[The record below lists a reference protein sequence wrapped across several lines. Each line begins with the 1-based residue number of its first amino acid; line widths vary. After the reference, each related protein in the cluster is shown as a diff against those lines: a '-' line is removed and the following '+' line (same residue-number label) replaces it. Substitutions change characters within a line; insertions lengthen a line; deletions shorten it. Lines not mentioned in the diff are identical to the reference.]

1 MGAGVGIWTE
11 WGVARA
17 RLRLTNPMRVLLGF
31 VCALVLVDTAFF
43 TALTPLLPHYASAA
57 GLTKASAG
65 LLVAAYPIGTL
76 VGALPGG
83 VLAARLGDRPV
94 VLLGLMLMS
103 VATLI
108 FGWSSAPVVLDSA
121 RFVQGVAGAC
131 TWAAALAWLSRAAPA
146 ERRGEMLGVALG
158 AAVVGALFGPL
169 VGTIAARAG
178 TGPAFTGAAVVGV
191 GLMAVAF
198 AVPNPQRAEPQR
210 LRQAWP
216 AIRDRQVGM
225 GMWLTML
232 AGLAF
237 GVLDVLAPLR
247 LSHLGAGTFVIGA
260 TFLAAAAIEAGL
272 SPLAGRLSDRRDPLV
287 PVRLSLAAG
296 VVVSLLASGL
306 SPAGWLVALLI
317 VGMPAYGSLYAP
329 AAALLSAGAHRLEL
343 NQGLAFGMTNL
354 AWAAGQALAAA
365 GSGALAQAT
374 SDIVPYSLL
383 AAACLASLIFLF
395 ANRAHWDQRGDAAR
409 ADKHADPGTVG
420 MSCAKIAFTHY
431 RIAGQRH

>member
-1 MGAGVGIWTE
+1 MGAGVGIWTG
-11 WGVARA
+11 WGVSRA
-17 RLRLTNPMRVLLGF
+17 RLRLTNPMLVLLGF
-31 VCALVLVDTAFF
+31 VCALVLVDTMFF
-43 TALTPLLPHYASAA
+43 TALTPLLPHYVSAA
-57 GLTKASAG
+57 GLTKAGAG

-94 VLLGLMLMS
+94 VLLGLALMS

-108 FGWSSAPVVLDSA
+108 FGWSSAPVVLDTA

-198 AVPNPQRAEPQR
+198 AVPNPPRAEPQR
-210 LRQAWP
+210 LREAWP
-216 AIRDRQVGM
+216 AIRDRQVGT

-247 LSHLGAGTFVIGA
+247 LSQLGAGTFVIGA

-272 SPLAGRLSDRRDPLV
+272 SPLAGRCPTGATRWSR
-287 PVRLSLAAG
+287 
-296 VVVSLLASGL
+296 SG
-306 SPAGWLVALLI
+306 SRWPRAW
-317 VGMPAYGSLYAP
+317 
-329 AAALLSAGAHRLEL
+329 LSACWRPCSAPPG
-343 NQGLAFGMTNL
+343 GWWPCSS
-354 AWAAGQALAAA
+354 WACRPTARSTLRPRPCSVPART
-365 GSGALAQAT
+365 GSSST
-374 SDIVPYSLL
+374 
-383 AAACLASLIFLF
+383 
-395 ANRAHWDQRGDAAR
+395 RGW
-409 ADKHADPGTVG
+409 PSG
-420 MSCAKIAFTHY
+420 
-431 RIAGQRH
+431 